1 VRPGNDLQIVAF
13 DYAGIQARNVAM
25 ESKDT
30 ALVKAFWERYDI
42 HKDWMERI
50 EKVSP
55 GWIPKG
61 ADKDT
66 LKAYRHRAKNE
77 MVFPSFFGAIPKS
90 LAGYLGIDER
100 KAEQLHEQFWHMF
113 PDIKAWH
120 NRIKRDYYKHGYVT
134 GLSGFRR
141 RAPISPNEIIN
152 SPIQA
157 DESVIVMDAMA
168 YLSRLGDPRYQATLM
183 VHDDLTFIWP
193 KHEIDNN
200 AEVVIAAMLNS
211 PFSWINVPIGIEM
224 KVGDD
229 WSSVKEVGAYYSD
242 EWHGSD
248 PNAGA
253 WVDGTGWASHN
264 GMEKAK
270 G

>member
-1 VRPGNDLQIVAF
+1 
-13 DYAGIQARNVAM
+13 
-25 ESKDT
+25 
-30 ALVKAFWERYDI
+30 
-42 HKDWMERI
+42 
-50 EKVSP
+50 
-55 GWIPKG
+55 
-61 ADKDT
+61 

-211 PFSWINVPIGIEM
+211 PFPWINTPIGVEM

-253 WVDGTGWASHN
+253 WADGTSWASHN